1 MCIKRIDV
9 SFDPEA
15 GPIFIDIGA
24 GFATQGKYVGSIRLD
39 DAWLTFG
46 RGDVADEIPDL
57 LVVPHDGHSLHG
69 RRVLLAGKYAP
80 ADLTRGRQIK
90 VHYEIKQGEE
100 LLAREEIEEEKDG
113 VILCSHTF
121 TFLSS

>member
-24 GFATQGKYVGSIRLD
+24 GFATHGKYVGSIRLD

-46 RGDVADEIPDL
+46 RGDVASE
-57 LVVPHDGHSLHG
+57 
-69 RRVLLAGKYAP
+69 RVHVWPPG
-80 ADLTRGRQIK
+80 
-90 VHYEIKQGEE
+90 
-100 LLAREEIEEEKDG
+100 
-113 VILCSHTF
+113 
-121 TFLSS
+121 